1 MTRNI
6 FIYLSKSGYEFT
18 NEVNGRTYTGDTHYA
33 AEVFPPDENGRV
45 AAPKIRKCSTSKGA
59 FSAKLGDKVE
69 LDLTL
74 VEDRKT
80 GKEEP
85 KYINIRLA
93 K

>member
-1 MTRNI
+1 MTKNS
-6 FIYLSKSGYEFT
+6 FIYLTKNSYSFT
-18 NEVNGRTYTGDTHYA
+18 GENGKTYTGDTHYA
-33 AEVFPPDENGRV
+33 VEIFPADETGRV
-45 AAPKIRKCSTSKGA
+45 ATPKVRKCSTAKDA
-59 FSAKLGDKVE
+59 FSAKLGDRVE